1 MLTREERRELK
12 QAVTRA
18 SGVTGVPLQQ
28 AEDQLADALVTFV
41 ARQRRETSQSRWQ
54 ELGATAM
61 GMIWLLGLG
70 QLLTLAV
77 LGTTVGQQLFRIAV
91 VNARG
96 QPAGRVRLML
106 RWLLGWGPFFL
117 LMGVADWLTD
127 GHGILTAVLLPLCCG
142 GLAMA
147 IARPAQGLHDQ
158 LAGCYLVPR

>member
-1 MLTREERRELK
+1 M
-12 QAVTRA
+12 
-18 SGVTGVPLQQ
+18 
-28 AEDQLADALVTFV
+28 
-41 ARQRRETSQSRWQ
+41 
-54 ELGATAM
+54 
-61 GMIWLLGLG
+61 GLG

-96 QPAGRVRLML
+96 QPAGRVRLMF

-117 LMGVADWLTD
+117 LMGVAEWLAD

-147 IARPAQGLHDQ
+147 IVRPAQGLHDQ